1 MGQRPADLQV
11 PKLPDSPPVPEPEP
25 IAVEPA
31 EDQPT
36 GRNPTRYDDWE
47 YKGIAIDFS

>member
-1 MGQRPADLQV
+1 MGLRPADLKI

-36 GRNPTRYDDWE
+36 GRNPTRFGDWE
-47 YKGIAIDFS
+47 YKGIAVDFS